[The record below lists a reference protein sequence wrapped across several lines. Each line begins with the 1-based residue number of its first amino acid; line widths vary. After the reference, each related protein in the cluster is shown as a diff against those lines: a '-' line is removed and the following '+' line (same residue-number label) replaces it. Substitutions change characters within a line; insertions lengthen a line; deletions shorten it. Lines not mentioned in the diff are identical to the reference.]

1 VTGATEVATTTC
13 PTCGAAV
20 VAGERFCENCG
31 ADLPGADPSGADP
44 SGADHPGQGLPARA
58 QEATQGAEE
67 ELLAAPEPSVAV
79 REGVVVVP
87 VDLTVRDATCAA
99 CGGTVAPDG
108 YCEQCGTP
116 APNPRDHWVDEPA
129 PWVVAI
135 CDRGVR
141 HTRNEDAVAVA
152 AAPDAGSFA
161 VLVVCDGVSSAPD
174 SDQASLTA
182 ARAARDVLAAPPDD
196 RGEDPAEAMAQA
208 GAAAH
213 AAASAVARRVAGS
226 GRGNPPSTTFVA
238 AVLQGRDAFVG
249 WVGDSRAY
257 WLPDGAPAEQ
267 LSVDDSWA
275 AEAIALGVPR
285 EEAESGPK
293 SHAITRW
300 LGADAPDPYPRTL
313 ARRLDGAG
321 WLLLCSDGLWN
332 YCSEAGALGQLVADT
347 REHATAPRALAEALV
362 QWAVEA
368 GGADNIS
375 VALARVEA

>member
-1 VTGATEVATTTC
+1 MTGATEVVTTTC

-31 ADLPGADPSGADP
+31 SELTPGGAPAADGPGGV
-44 SGADHPGQGLPARA
+44 LPAESLPT
-58 QEATQGAEE
+58 QPVAT
-67 ELLAAPEPSVAV
+67 L
-79 REGVVVVP
+79 REGVVVAP
-87 VDLTVRDATCAA
+87 VDLSASVAPCGA

-116 APNPRDHWVDEPA
+116 APRPRDHWVDEPTS
-129 PWVVAI
+129 WVVAV

-141 HTRNEDAVAVA
+141 HSKNEDAAAVA
-152 AAPDAGSFA
+152 AAPAPGSFA
-161 VLVVCDGVSSAPD
+161 ALVVCDGVSSAPD
-174 SDQASLTA
+174 SDQASLAA
-182 ARAARDVLAAPPDD
+182 ARAARDVIAAPADTRTGTGAGTPDV
-196 RGEDPAEAMAQA
+196 GAMGAVLAEA

-238 AVLQGRDAFVG
+238 AIVEGREAVVG

-275 AEAIALGVPR
+275 AEAVALGVPR
-285 EEAESGPK
+285 EEAENGPNA
-293 SHAITRW
+293 HAITRW
-300 LGADAPDPYPRTL
+300 LGADAPDPRPRTSH
-313 ARRLDGAG
+313 RSLDAAG

-332 YCSEAGALGQLVADT
+332 YCSEASALAALV
-347 REHATAPRALAEALV
+347 EATVHRTGGAPRELAEALV
-362 QWAVEA
+362 AWAVEQ
-368 GGADNIS
+368 GGSDNIT

>member
-1 VTGATEVATTTC
+1 MTGATEVATTTC
-13 PTCGAAV
+13 PSCGAAV
-20 VAGERFCENCG
+20 AEGERFCESCG
-31 ADLPGADPSGADP
+31 ADLPGAGPADAEVPAGELPDRTPVAAPGADE
-44 SGADHPGQGLPARA
+44 D
-58 QEATQGAEE
+58 
-67 ELLAAPEPSVAV
+67 LLAAPAPQVAV

-87 VDLTVRDATCAA
+87 VDLAVRAATCTA
-99 CGGTVAPDG
+99 CGGAVAADG

-129 PWVVAI
+129 PWVVAV

-141 HTRNEDAVAVA
+141 HSRNEDAVAA
-152 AAPDAGSFA
+152 AADAGAFA

-174 SDQASLTA
+174 SDRASLAA
-182 ARAARDVLAAPPDD
+182 ARAARDVLAGPPLEG
-196 RGEDPAEAMAQA
+196 GEDPADSMAQA
-208 GAAAH
+208 VAAAH
-213 AAASAVARRVAGS
+213 AAAAAVARRVAGS

-238 AVLQGRDAFVG
+238 AVLQGRDALVG

-257 WLPDGAPAEQ
+257 WVPDGAAAEQ

-275 AEAIALGVPR
+275 AEAMALGVPR

-293 SHAITRW
+293 AHAITRW
-300 LGADAPDPYPRTL
+300 LGADAPDPTPRTL
-313 ARRLDGAG
+313 SRRLDGAG

-332 YCSEAGALGQLVADT
+332 YCSEAATLGELVADT
-347 REHATAPRALAEALV
+347 REHAPTPRELAEALV

>member
-1 VTGATEVATTTC
+1 
-13 PTCGAAV
+13 V

-31 ADLPGADPSGADP
+31 ADLPGSDVTGGDLPDQAQVA
-44 SGADHPGQGLPARA
+44 AQGPDDD
-58 QEATQGAEE
+58 
-67 ELLAAPEPSVAV
+67 LLAAPAPQVAL

-87 VDLTVRDATCAA
+87 VDLAVRAATCTA
-99 CGGTVAPDG
+99 CGGAVAADG

-129 PWVVAI
+129 PWVVAV

-141 HTRNEDAVAVA
+141 HSRNEDAVAVA
-152 AAPDAGSFA
+152 AAADTGSFA

-174 SDQASLTA
+174 SDQASLAA
-182 ARAARDVLAAPPDD
+182 ARAARDVLAGPPGDA
-196 RGEDPAEAMAQA
+196 GEDSAASMSLA

-226 GRGNPPSTTFVA
+226 GRGSPPSTTFVA

-257 WLPDGAPAEQ
+257 WVPDGATAEQ

-293 SHAITRW
+293 AHAITRW
-300 LGADAPDPYPRTL
+300 LGADAPDPDPRTL
-313 ARRLDGAG
+313 SRRLDGPG

-332 YCSEAGALGQLVADT
+332 YCSEPEALGELVADT
-347 REHATAPRALAEALV
+347 REHAQAPRELAEALV
-362 QWAVEA
+362 QWAIDA